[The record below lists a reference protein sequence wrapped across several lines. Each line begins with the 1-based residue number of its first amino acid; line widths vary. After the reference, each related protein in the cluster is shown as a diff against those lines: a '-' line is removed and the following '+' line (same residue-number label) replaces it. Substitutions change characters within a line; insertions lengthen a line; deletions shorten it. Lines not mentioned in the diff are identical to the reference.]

1 MNSPGS
7 PEKLP
12 AALRNVALLCMAL
25 AALVGFFSMSELLG
39 LVHVADVS
47 PTAGRLP
54 GPLGS
59 EAFQRG
65 FEAQLSA
72 LESMRVAR
80 VLTLASLG
88 LACAL
93 NLVSAS
99 RLIWPRGWRLNPT
112 APALPREGMRKLI
125 VASSVAVALLRTLD
139 GAQLAVVARRVGA
152 AMGRS
157 ASSMPAFASASPAV
171 LEAKLRSWAVTVAV
185 LQTAVVVGA
194 FAFFSHYFRS
204 QRVRGLLAALDQAR

>member
-1 MNSPGS
+1 VNSPGS
-7 PEKLP
+7 LEKLP
-12 AALRNVALLCMAL
+12 AALRNVSLLCMAL

-39 LVHVADVS
+39 LAHVAEPS

-54 GPLGS
+54 SPFGS

-65 FEAQLSA
+65 YEAQLSA
-72 LESMRVAR
+72 LEAMRVAR
-80 VLTLASLG
+80 ALTLVSLG

-99 RLIWPRGWRLNPT
+99 RLIWPRGWRLSHT

-157 ASSMPAFASASPAV
+157 ASSLPAFESASPAI
-171 LEAKLRSWAVTVAV
+171 LEAKLRSWAVTIAV
-185 LQTAVVVGA
+185 VQTAVVVGA

-204 QRVRGLLAALDQAR
+204 QRVRGMLAALDQAR

>member
-7 PEKLP
+7 LEKLP
-12 AALRNVALLCMAL
+12 PALRNVSLLCIAL

-39 LVHVADVS
+39 LVHVAETS
-47 PTAGRLP
+47 PTGRLP
-54 GPLGS
+54 GPFGS
-59 EAFQRG
+59 EAFQRAY
-65 FEAQLSA
+65 EAQLSA

-80 VLTLASLG
+80 ALTLVSLG

-99 RLIWPRGWRLNPT
+99 RLIWPRGWRLSQT

-157 ASSMPAFASASPAV
+157 ASSIPAFASASPVA
-171 LEAKLRSWAVTVAV
+171 LEAKLRSWAVTIAV
-185 LQTAVVVGA
+185 VQTAVVVGA

-204 QRVRGLLAALDQAR
+204 QRVRGTLAALDQAR